1 MRKIII
7 TAMTAVM
14 AITGASAQLLYRISG
29 KDLTK
34 PSYVI
39 GTHHLANV
47 GFAEKVP
54 GLKDALTETEQVYGE
69 LKWDDLT
76 NPDSM
81 RIMKESMILKDG
93 KTLKDVLSAEAYKKV
108 DNYLKKTMGVGLSH
122 PQVAAQMGKLT
133 PAALTNQLT
142 VLMYMQRHMG
152 EFDPTST
159 FDQYF
164 QAQAQKNNEPV
175 GGLETISFQTGI
187 VFNSKT
193 IDRQAEELICLIDHE
208 ELNADLMDEMTE
220 AFYAQNLDALKKV
233 MDTKIN
239 DKCDPTPEESARLID
254 NRNADW
260 AAKMPDIMK
269 ARPTFFAV
277 GAGHLPGDKGLL
289 KLLRDAGYTV
299 EAVK

>member
-47 GFAEKVP
+47 GFAEKIP

-76 NPDSM
+76 CPDSM

-152 EFDPTST
+152 EFDPSST

-239 DKCDPTPEESARLID
+239 DKCDPTLEESARLID

>member
-76 NPDSM
+76 CPDSM

-108 DNYLKKTMGVGLSH
+108 DYYLKKTMGVGLSH

-233 MDTKIN
+233 MDTKTN

>member
-81 RIMKESMILKDG
+81 RIMKESMMLKDG

-152 EFDPTST
+152 EFDPSST

-193 IDRQAEELICLIDHE
+193 IDRQTEELICLIDHE

-239 DKCDPTPEESARLID
+239 DKCDPKPEESARLID

>member
-54 GLKDALTETEQVYGE
+54 GLKNALTETEQVYGE

-122 PQVAAQMGKLT
+122 PQVSAQMGKLT

-152 EFDPTST
+152 EFDPSST

-187 VFNSKT
+187 IFNSKT

-289 KLLRDAGYTV
+289 KLLRDAGYIV

>member
-76 NPDSM
+76 CPDSM

-152 EFDPTST
+152 EFDPSST

-220 AFYAQNLDALKKV
+220 AFYAQNLEALKKV
-233 MDTKIN
+233 MDTKTN

-289 KLLRDAGYTV
+289 KLLRDAGYIV

>member
-81 RIMKESMILKDG
+81 RIMKESMMLKDG

-193 IDRQAEELICLIDHE
+193 IDRQTEELICLIDHE

>member
-81 RIMKESMILKDG
+81 RIMKESMMLKDG

-220 AFYAQNLDALKKV
+220 AFYAQDLDALKKV

>member
-233 MDTKIN
+233 MDTKTN

>member
-29 KDLTK
+29 KDLAK

-69 LKWDDLT
+69 LKWDDLMC
-76 NPDSM
+76 PDSM
-81 RIMKESMILKDG
+81 RIMKESMMLKDG

-108 DNYLKKTMGVGLSH
+108 DSYLKKTMGVGLSH

-187 VFNSKT
+187 MFNSKT
-193 IDRQAEELICLIDHE
+193 IDRQAEELICLIDNE
-208 ELNADLMDEMTE
+208 EHNANMMDEMTE

>member
-152 EFDPTST
+152 EFDPSST

-208 ELNADLMDEMTE
+208 ELNADMMDEMTE

>member
-76 NPDSM
+76 CPDSM

-208 ELNADLMDEMTE
+208 LLNADLMDEMTE

>member
-7 TAMTAVM
+7 TAMAAVM

-47 GFAEKVP
+47 GFAEKIP

-76 NPDSM
+76 CPDSM

-239 DKCDPTPEESARLID
+239 DKCDPTLEESARLID

>member
-7 TAMTAVM
+7 TAMAAVM

-47 GFAEKVP
+47 GFAEKIP

-76 NPDSM
+76 CPDSM

-152 EFDPTST
+152 EFDPSST

-239 DKCDPTPEESARLID
+239 DKCEPTPEESARLID

>member
-81 RIMKESMILKDG
+81 RIMKESMMLKDG

-122 PQVAAQMGKLT
+122 PQVSAQMGKLT

-152 EFDPTST
+152 EFDPSST

-220 AFYAQNLDALKKV
+220 AFYAQNLDAMKKV

>member
-187 VFNSKT
+187 VFNTKT

>member
-152 EFDPTST
+152 EFDPSST

>member
-81 RIMKESMILKDG
+81 RIMKESMMLKDG

>member
-81 RIMKESMILKDG
+81 RIMKESMMLKDG

-122 PQVAAQMGKLT
+122 PQVSAQMGKLT

-239 DKCDPTPEESARLID
+239 DKCDSTPEESARLID

>member
-81 RIMKESMILKDG
+81 RIMKESMMLKDG

-152 EFDPTST
+152 EFDPSST

>member
-39 GTHHLANV
+39 GTHHLASV

-81 RIMKESMILKDG
+81 RIMKESMMLKDG

-152 EFDPTST
+152 EFDPSST

-193 IDRQAEELICLIDHE
+193 IDRQTEELICLIDHE

-239 DKCDPTPEESARLID
+239 DKCDPKPEESARLID

>member
-7 TAMTAVM
+7 TAMAAVM

-47 GFAEKVP
+47 GFAEKIP

-76 NPDSM
+76 CPDSM

-152 EFDPTST
+152 EFDPSST

-239 DKCDPTPEESARLID
+239 DKCDPTLEESARLID

>member
-14 AITGASAQLLYRISG
+14 TITGASAQLLYRISG

-69 LKWDDLT
+69 LKRDDLT

-81 RIMKESMILKDG
+81 RIMKESMMLKDG

-122 PQVAAQMGKLT
+122 PQVSAQMGKLT

>member
-81 RIMKESMILKDG
+81 RIMKESMMLKDG

-122 PQVAAQMGKLT
+122 PQVSAQMGKLT

-175 GGLETISFQTGI
+175 GGLETISFQKGI

>member
-81 RIMKESMILKDG
+81 RIMKESMMLKDG

-122 PQVAAQMGKLT
+122 PQVSAQMGKLT

-152 EFDPTST
+152 EFDPSST

>member
-1 MRKIII
+1 
-7 TAMTAVM
+7 
-14 AITGASAQLLYRISG
+14 
-29 KDLTK
+29 
-34 PSYVI
+34 
-39 GTHHLANV
+39 
-47 GFAEKVP
+47 
-54 GLKDALTETEQVYGE
+54 
-69 LKWDDLT
+69 
-76 NPDSM
+76 
-81 RIMKESMILKDG
+81 
-93 KTLKDVLSAEAYKKV
+93 
-108 DNYLKKTMGVGLSH
+108 
-122 PQVAAQMGKLT
+122 
-133 PAALTNQLT
+133 
-142 VLMYMQRHMG
+142 MG

-187 VFNSKT
+187 MFNSKT
-193 IDRQAEELICLIDHE
+193 IDRQAEELICLIDNE
-208 ELNADLMDEMTE
+208 EHNANMMDEMTE

>member
-76 NPDSM
+76 CPDSM

-122 PQVAAQMGKLT
+122 PQVSAQMGKLT

-208 ELNADLMDEMTE
+208 LLNADLMDEMTE

>member
-1 MRKIII
+1 
-7 TAMTAVM
+7 
-14 AITGASAQLLYRISG
+14 
-29 KDLTK
+29 
-34 PSYVI
+34 
-39 GTHHLANV
+39 
-47 GFAEKVP
+47 
-54 GLKDALTETEQVYGE
+54 
-69 LKWDDLT
+69 
-76 NPDSM
+76 
-81 RIMKESMILKDG
+81 
-93 KTLKDVLSAEAYKKV
+93 
-108 DNYLKKTMGVGLSH
+108 
-122 PQVAAQMGKLT
+122 
-133 PAALTNQLT
+133 
-142 VLMYMQRHMG
+142 MG
-152 EFDPTST
+152 EFDPSST